1 MVLELVLLSL
11 RFLLSCELDGVAK
24 GKNVTLLMGCA
35 EVSSKISLSSWEL
48 MIEQFIERY
57 LYKR

>member
-1 MVLELVLLSL
+1 MS
-11 RFLLSCELDGVAK
+11 ELDGVAK

-35 EVSSKISLSSWEL
+35 EVSTKISLSSWEL
-48 MIEQFIERY
+48 RIEQFIGWY